1 MEGQQPRGHQDVLA
15 LARRKRR
22 VALPLVKV
30 RRCEFR
36 VLHQDAARRGEAAR
50 IEARLVDDRLRLT
63 AADSRPGLAP
73 DAGIAS
79 IRERLT
85 ALYGNK
91 ATLNLHRMDHRAT
104 EAIIEIPCERL
115 PGDDATTGAPT
126 LPG

>member
-79 IRERLT
+79 IRER
-85 ALYGNK
+85 YGNK
-91 ATLNLHRMDHRAT
+91 ATLNSHRMDHRAT